1 MKIKNRL
8 SIQFTLIVVSILLM
22 FSSMVYYFSFSSQ
35 QFKFKVTILEKA
47 KNTAILLIDVVEV
60 DSTLLKKIH
69 QTTIPLK
76 KEEILITN
84 SELKPIYSNKV
95 EYLTDPIIKKYNSPD
110 AVINFSILEKDGV
123 CYRHHFKNQMYF
135 VFVMAYDEAR
145 TENLHELLVILFWS
159 TLLSILLTIMLS
171 YTFAENSLKP
181 ISKIIQMM
189 KNINSFKS
197 NQRLD
202 EGNKKDE
209 IAQLAITFNEMLT
222 KLELVFKNQKEF
234 VSNASHELRTPL
246 SIMIAETDYILNQ
259 TRNTQE
265 YTDQLARLADDL
277 KDMNRIMNSL
287 LELAQINEDNPIQ
300 LIPVTID
307 EIIYNAIQK
316 VKVKYIERKI
326 IYKIDY
332 PENSNELLIN
342 GNPGLLV
349 ITFKNLI
356 DNACKFSNEDV
367 IIESLIN
374 EQTIKVNVIDSGIG
388 IPVDE
393 LDIIYS
399 PFKRASNAK
408 YKGGYGIGLSLVKRI
423 MELHQATLSVRSTE
437 NLGTKFELTFNR
449 LNSKPF

>member
-8 SIQFTLIVVSILLM
+8 SLQFTLIVVSILLM
-22 FSSMVYYFSFSSQ
+22 FSFMVYYFSYSSQ
-35 QFKFKVTILEKA
+35 ESKFRVTILDKA

-84 SELKPIYSNKV
+84 SELKPIYSNKI
-95 EYLTDPIIKKYNSPD
+95 EYLTGSVIKKYALPD
-110 AVINFSILEKDGV
+110 AIINFSILEKNGV
-123 CYRHHFKNQMYF
+123 CYNHRYNDQMYF
-135 VFVMAYDEAR
+135 VFVMACDEAR
-145 TENLHELLVILFWS
+145 TEYLHELLKILIWS
-159 TLLSILLTIMLS
+159 TLLSIVLSIMLS
-171 YTFAENSLKP
+171 YIFAESALKP
-181 ISKIIQMM
+181 IANIIQLM
-189 KNINSFKS
+189 KKINSFKLKK
-197 NQRLD
+197 RLD

-222 KLELVFKNQKEF
+222 KLEVVFKNQTDF

-265 YTDQLARLADDL
+265 YIEQLSRLGDDL
-277 KDMNRIMNSL
+277 KDLNRMLNSL
-287 LELAQINEDNPIQ
+287 LELAQINGDNPIQ
-300 LIPVTID
+300 LISVTID
-307 EIIYNAIQK
+307 EIIYQAIHK
-316 VKVKYIERKI
+316 VRLKYIDRKI
-326 IYKIDY
+326 IFKIDY

-349 ITFKNLI
+349 IAFKNLF
-356 DNACKFSNEDV
+356 DNACKFSSDDV
-367 IIESLIN
+367 VIESFIN
-374 EQTIKVNVIDSGIG
+374 EHTIIVNVIDRGIG
-388 IPVDE
+388 IPVNE
-393 LDIIYS
+393 MDIIYS

-423 MELHQATLSVRSTE
+423 VELHQASLIVRSTE
-437 NLGTKFELTFNR
+437 NKGTQFKLVFKR
-449 LNSKPF
+449 LNS